1 MKKVYLFYIYG
12 DAVDEYKFPG
22 ITNDSIRKTD
32 KFEYSLYAYTIDK
45 KIKKIFLNTRK
56 NDLFYTRTITMT
68 DDEFN
73 DFEGSYDSH
82 KLDFRKFKT
91 KGIKNGTI
99 FCDNIRILCTCNEFV
114 HINFDG
120 LGSFNKIMSPIIAE
134 LDKYN
139 LKVFNDEIVD
149 ALYQTL
155 DYLNFREFMYFVD
168 KIYYYS
174 FDINLLSLFFNE
186 YQNTFNIERIDEACQ

>member
-22 ITNDSIRKTD
+22 ITNDNIRKTD

-56 NDLFYTRTITMT
+56 NDLFYARTITMT
-68 DDEFN
+68 DEEFH

-91 KGIKNGTI
+91 KGIRNGII

-149 ALYQTL
+149 ALYKTL

>member
-68 DDEFN
+68 DEEFN
-73 DFEGSYDSH
+73 DFEESYDSH

-91 KGIKNGTI
+91 KGIKNGII

-168 KIYYYS
+168 KISYFS

>member
-12 DAVDEYKFPG
+12 DAVDEYRFPG

-68 DDEFN
+68 DEEFN
-73 DFEGSYDSH
+73 NFEESYDSH

-91 KGIKNGTI
+91 KGIKNGII

-120 LGSFNKIMSPIIAE
+120 LGSFNKIMSPVIVE

-168 KIYYYS
+168 KISYFS

>member
-12 DAVDEYKFPG
+12 DAVDEYRFPG

-68 DDEFN
+68 DEEFN
-73 DFEGSYDSH
+73 NFEESYDSH

-91 KGIKNGTI
+91 KGIKNGII

-120 LGSFNKIMSPIIAE
+120 LGSFNKIMSPVIVE

-149 ALYQTL
+149 ALYETL

-168 KIYYYS
+168 KISYFS

>member
-1 MKKVYLFYIYG
+1 MKKVYLFYIYS

-68 DDEFN
+68 DEEFN
-73 DFEGSYDSH
+73 NFEESYDSH

-91 KGIKNGTI
+91 KGIKNGII

-120 LGSFNKIMSPIIAE
+120 LGSFNKIMSPVIVE

-149 ALYQTL
+149 ALYKTL

-168 KIYYYS
+168 KISYFS